1 MYLGLYGAQGIFQ
14 ARLSDSS
21 APVYTDTALSSIYG
35 NIYAV
40 YTLNYMAA
48 SAGRSLLVQYTA
60 KTLFDDTYG
69 IVTWQAATLFPGSAP
84 TNSPPSV
91 SISTPTNNATFS
103 APANITIIANP
114 SDSDGTITKV
124 EFFHGGTRLGEAT
137 AFPYSLVWS
146 NVPAGSYTLTARA
159 TDNNVAVTTSSPV
172 SISVT
177 GIASLGVTLVNPV
190 ASETQFDFSFAS
202 ELNRTYTVERTLS
215 LNPVGWQS
223 VTNVIGDGSVMTV
236 IDSALTGAQRYYR
249 VVSQ

>member
-1 MYLGLYGAQGIFQ
+1 M
-14 ARLSDSS
+14 
-21 APVYTDTALSSIYG
+21 
-35 NIYAV
+35 
-40 YTLNYMAA
+40 
-48 SAGRSLLVQYTA
+48 
-60 KTLFDDTYG
+60 
-69 IVTWQAATLFPGSAP
+69 
-84 TNSPPSV
+84 
-91 SISTPTNNATFS
+91 
-103 APANITIIANP
+103 
-114 SDSDGTITKV
+114 
-124 EFFHGGTRLGEAT
+124 
-137 AFPYSLVWS
+137 
-146 NVPAGSYTLTARA
+146 PAGSYTLTARA